1 MQRVMDEHMFP
12 ADYYPRS
19 DAESCLSFPLPDYRN
34 ENMCLELMLIA
45 AAANT

>member
-1 MQRVMDEHMFP
+1 MGICFVLITIPVTCRP
-12 ADYYPRS
+12 T
-19 DAESCLSFPLPDYRN
+19 CLPSPDYWN

>member
-1 MQRVMDEHMFP
+1 MQRVMDERVCP
-12 ADYYPRS
+12 ADYH
-19 DAESCLSFPLPDYRN
+19 PLCRRVLPVFAVADYRN